1 MMIDDGVW
9 LVMKFE
15 REGYRT
21 EIGLFQRPTS
31 EDGDEVTPGG
41 G

>member
-1 MMIDDGVW
+1 MMMMMDGVW

-21 EIGLFQRPTS
+21 EIGLPLET
-31 EDGDEVTPGG
+31 D
-41 G
+41 